1 MYKVPLSDIDVG
13 KAEIMAVEKVLKSR
27 WLTLGEVTARF
38 EQEFAKYMDVK
49 EAVAVSSGTAALH
62 LANLVLGVGP
72 GDEVIL
78 PSMTFVATVNAVL
91 YTGAIP
97 IFADIKGLDDFNVAS
112 EEIEKKITPRTKAIC
127 IVHYGGYP
135 TDMDRIMAIA
145 RQYGLRVIED
155 AAHAIGAELNSQKV
169 GTIGDIGCFSFFS
182 NKNITTGEGGML
194 VTQDLDLAQ
203 RARRLRSHGMTSLSW
218 DRLKG
223 HASSYDVT
231 DLGFNYRTTEI
242 ASAIGRIQLRKLERN
257 NIKRRKITEE
267 YKGNLKDLK
276 GLILPFTHYLGKPSY
291 HLFPIIL
298 PNRDQRDRL
307 QMKLR
312 KAGIQTSVHYPPVH
326 LFSYYRKT
334 YGYSKGD
341 LPKTEEVS
349 QRELSLPL
357 YPQLSLKWVQY
368 ICDVI
373 KSSITT
379 QRQSKGKRALRI
391 GQIE

>member
-1 MYKVPLSDIDVG
+1 MYKVPLSDIDMG
-13 KAEIMAVEKVLKSR
+13 KAEMMAVVRVLKSR

-38 EQEFAKYMDVK
+38 EQEFAEHMDVK

-62 LANLVLGVGP
+62 LANLVLGIGT

-97 IFADIKGLDDFNVAS
+97 IFADIKGLDDFNVAP

-127 IVHYGGYP
+127 VVHYGGYP
-135 TDMDRIMAIA
+135 ADMDRILAIA
-145 RQYGLRVIED
+145 KRHGLRVIED

-169 GTIGDIGCFSFFS
+169 GAIGDIGCFSFFS

-218 DRLKG
+218 DRFKG
-223 HASSYDVT
+223 HASNYDVT

-242 ASAIGRIQLRKLERN
+242 ASAIGRIQLRKLQRN
-257 NIKRRKITEE
+257 NIKRSKITEE
-267 YKGNLKDLK
+267 YKKNLKDLK
-276 GLILPFTHYLGKPSY
+276 GLHLPFTHYLGKPSY

-326 LFSYYRKT
+326 LFSHYRKT
-334 YGYSKGD
+334 YEYSKGD
-341 LPKTEEVS
+341 LPKTEEVY

-357 YPQLSLKWVQY
+357 YPQLSLKWVQH
-368 ICDVI
+368 ISDVI
-373 KSSITT
+373 KSSIE
-379 QRQSKGKRALRI
+379 R
-391 GQIE
+391 

>member
-27 WLTLGEVTARF
+27 WLTLGDVTARF
-38 EQEFAKYMDVK
+38 EQEFAKYMNVK

>member
-1 MYKVPLSDIDVG
+1 MYKVPLSDIDMG
-13 KAEIMAVEKVLKSR
+13 KAEIVAVEKVLKSR
-27 WLTLGEVTARF
+27 WLTLGDVTARF

-127 IVHYGGYP
+127 VVHYGGYP
-135 TDMDRIMAIA
+135 ADMDRILAIA
-145 RQYGLRVIED
+145 KRHGLRVIED

-242 ASAIGRIQLRKLERN
+242 ASAIGRIQLRKLERK
-257 NIKRRKITEE
+257 NIKRHKITEE
-267 YKGNLKDLK
+267 YKKNLKDHK
-276 GLILPFTHYLGKPSY
+276 GLHLPFAHYFGKPSY

-298 PNRDQRDRL
+298 PNQDQRDRL
-307 QMKLR
+307 QTKLK
-312 KAGIQTSVHYPPVH
+312 KAGIQTSIHYSPVH

-334 YGYSKGD
+334 YGNATGD
-341 LPKTEEVS
+341 LSKTVDVAA
-349 QRELSLPL
+349 RELTLPL
-357 YPQLSLKWVQY
+357 FSGMTKDQIRLVVTTLIKNLS
-368 ICDVI
+368 
-373 KSSITT
+373 
-379 QRQSKGKRALRI
+379 
-391 GQIE
+391 